1 MAERSPAA
9 LLSLPPTALLAPG
22 ATAADSAGVLAG
34 SAAGRRVD
42 AVVCVY
48 ADDSRLLHCGTYSP
62 GECSQ
67 QQQQQPVTAMAAF
80 EEEATEEEK
89 KRCRLYV
96 QPTTTVACCLPAT
109 QRPMPIGAAFI
120 QKKADG
126 AAMDTEA
133 AAAAALFVRAGA
145 QQSNG
150 GEADS
155 QTVSCSSTCRPSVT
169 RRWLYAQARNA
180 SADLKSI
187 GGKEV

>member
-9 LLSLPPTALLAPG
+9 LLSLPPAALLAPG

-89 KRCRLYV
+89 ERRRLYV
-96 QPTTTVACCLPAT
+96 QPTTTAACCLPAT
-109 QRPMPIGAAFI
+109 QRPMPIGAAFK

-126 AAMDTEA
+126 AAMEAKAEKDTEAAA
-133 AAAAALFVRAGA
+133 AAAAALFVRAGV

-155 QTVSCSSTCRPSVT
+155 QTVSCSSTCRPA
-169 RRWLYAQARNA
+169 LLNA
-180 SADLKSI
+180 AVALCAGQKCFC
-187 GGKEV
+187 